1 MPSKKKDIGK
11 LLNKYGYSIPQT
23 SDEIKAFEEKF
34 EKEYESPAKW
44 PEIKDIVSDKP
55 NKVIDL
61 KKESPV
67 DVSGNLAMAARD
79 GKKITKEVREKMNKD
94 RNAAENE

>member
-1 MPSKKKDIGK
+1 
-11 LLNKYGYSIPQT
+11 
-23 SDEIKAFEEKF
+23 
-34 EKEYESPAKW
+34 PAKW
-44 PEIKDIVSDKP
+44 PDIKDIVSDKP

-67 DVSGNLAMAARD
+67 DASGNLAMAARD
-79 GKKITKEVREKMNKD
+79 GKKITKEVRERMNKD